1 MDRPSLRVGNPVDI
15 RGATRENMDEF
26 SRRRADRKRI
36 YIGVFLICVSVLLM
50 VFGEDVESRIFQV
63 FWVILLGLGILF
75 YLWGRFFSR
84 KEP

>member
-1 MDRPSLRVGNPVDI
+1 MDDSS
-15 RGATRENMDEF
+15 RGRL
-26 SRRRADRKRI
+26 DRKRI

-50 VFGEDVESRIFQV
+50 IFGEEAESRIFQAS
-63 FWVILLGLGILF
+63 WVILLGVGILF